1 MAIDKTNKERELLA
15 EGGEK
20 MLVPLSTTF
29 TDKACYHC
37 IAIGLLL
44 SITSAGTVTYDPE
57 FMYSVNFLPT
67 SRDVSYVSC

>member
-1 MAIDKTNKERELLA
+1 MAIDKTNKGRELLA

-29 TDKACYHC
+29 TDKACYPC
-37 IAIGLLL
+37 IAIGPLL